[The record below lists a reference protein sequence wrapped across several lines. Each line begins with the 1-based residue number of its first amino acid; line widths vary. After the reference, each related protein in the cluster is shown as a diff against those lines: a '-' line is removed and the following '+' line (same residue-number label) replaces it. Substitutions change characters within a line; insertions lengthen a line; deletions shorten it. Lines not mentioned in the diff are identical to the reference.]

1 MLQFRRWAVVGDV
14 LNATKPASRVVAR
27 LRANGKSV
35 QLVNPK
41 SAGCYSSLKVT
52 RPAHRCAQNAA
63 VIELQ
68 DCTLPIEVVNI
79 IVNPKQVLRRPLSAC
94 GSSPSVVAVAPG
106 VQGLL
111 TIEEI
116 IQLGIQNV
124 WIQPGAES
132 PAILERCRSAG
143 IHVHEG
149 CVLMELSQPSSL

>member
-1 MLQFRRWAVVGDV
+1 MLKFRSWAVVGDV

-63 VIELQ
+63 AIELQ

-79 IVNPKQVLRRPLSAC
+79 IVNPKQVLRRPFVGTWLLAIGRSGCA
-94 GSSPSVVAVAPG
+94 

-149 CVLMELSQPSSL
+149 CVLKELSQPSSL